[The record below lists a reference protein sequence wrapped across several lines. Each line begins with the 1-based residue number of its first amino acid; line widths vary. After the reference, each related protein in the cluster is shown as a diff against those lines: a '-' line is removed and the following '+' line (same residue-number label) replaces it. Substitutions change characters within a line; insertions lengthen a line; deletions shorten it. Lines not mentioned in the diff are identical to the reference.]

1 MTTTIDLDD
10 LPGRSCPIA
19 AGLELV
25 GERWA
30 LLVVRELTLGAHRF
44 GEIVEGTGAPR
55 DRVAA
60 RLRTLT
66 EHGLVERRRYQTGPD
81 RYEYHLTQAGRDLSP
96 VLRALLTWGRTH
108 VVKETR

>member
-1 MTTTIDLDD
+1 MTTTIDLAE
-10 LPGRSCPIA
+10 LPGRPCPIA

-30 LLVVRELTLGAHRF
+30 LLVVRELTLGSHRF
-44 GEIVEGTGAPR
+44 SEIVAGTGAPR

-60 RLRTLT
+60 RLRTLV
-66 EHGLVERRRYQTGPD
+66 EHGVVERRRYQTGPD
-81 RYEYHLTQAGRDLSP
+81 RYEYHLTEAGRDLSP

-108 VVKETR
+108 VAKETR